1 MTQNFILK
9 DVRESMS
16 FFRNKRCQKLDEN
29 EQSRKYKSALSH
41 LPTPNP
47 EDVLYQE
54 KINLTKPLGQ
64 RERTLRSKTSA
75 VTGPKSILRWLII

>member
-29 EQSRKYKSALSH
+29 EQSNCKSAPSH
-41 LPTPNP
+41 LPAPNSG
-47 EDVLYQE
+47 DVLYQE